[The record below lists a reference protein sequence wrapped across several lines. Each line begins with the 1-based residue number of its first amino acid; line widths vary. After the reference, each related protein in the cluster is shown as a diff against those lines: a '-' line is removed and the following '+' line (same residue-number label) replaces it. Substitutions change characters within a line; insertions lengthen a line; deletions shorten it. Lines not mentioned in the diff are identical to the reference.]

1 MPSKTRKRENRKKK
15 RNPDQFLTME
25 HKYYI
30 FCEGEKTEPLYFDGF
45 KSAIK
50 KNPMYSNS
58 VHVEAFGVAKETI
71 RILEHAVA
79 YVEYNQI
86 NNAEIWCVYDK
97 DSFPDAD
104 FNEVS
109 LRANSLNQSDKTKR
123 SGITYR
129 VAWSNQCIE
138 YWFLIH
144 FDKYDSNNDRK
155 QYLEYLS
162 NKYKS
167 LGKGKY
173 EKNDKETFNTLT
185 FHGNPKLAIKRA
197 DQRLKECGRKTDAES
212 APATKVHLLVKEL
225 AKYLPEDIK
234 NKYLDKEKESD
245 NKSE

>member
-1 MPSKTRKRENRKKK
+1 MPSKTKKRENRKKK
-15 RNPDQFLTME
+15 RKTEQFLAIK

-45 KSAIK
+45 KDAIML
-50 KNPMYSNS
+50 NPMYMNS
-58 VHVEAFGVAKETI
+58 VHVKTIGVAKETV
-71 RILEHAVA
+71 RILEEAVK
-79 YVEYNQI
+79 YVEYNKI
-86 NNAEIWCVYDK
+86 KNAEIWCVYDK

-109 LRANSLNQSDKTKR
+109 LRANSLNRSEKTR
-123 SGITYR
+123 RNGISYR

-155 QYLEYLS
+155 SYIEYLTK
-162 NKYKS
+162 KYKS
-167 LGKGKY
+167 LGKEKY
-173 EKNDKETFNTLT
+173 EKNDKDTFNTLT
-185 FHGNPKLAIKRA
+185 FHGKPKLAIKRA
-197 DQRLKECGRKTDAES
+197 EQRLTECSGKTDAES

-234 NKYLDKEKESD
+234 NKYLDKKKESD

>member
-30 FCEGEKTEPLYFDGF
+30 FCEGEKTEPRYFDGF

-109 LRANSLNQSDKTKR
+109 LSANSP
-123 SGITYR
+123 
-129 VAWSNQCIE
+129 
-138 YWFLIH
+138 H
-144 FDKYDSNNDRK
+144 
-155 QYLEYLS
+155 
-162 NKYKS
+162 
-167 LGKGKY
+167 
-173 EKNDKETFNTLT
+173 
-185 FHGNPKLAIKRA
+185 
-197 DQRLKECGRKTDAES
+197 
-212 APATKVHLLVKEL
+212 
-225 AKYLPEDIK
+225 
-234 NKYLDKEKESD
+234 
-245 NKSE
+245 